1 MIMKE
6 RKIVDMAVWWLILTG
21 CLTFIARAVGGDP
34 EPWSIPAAAAV
45 ISWMINNE

>member
-1 MIMKE
+1 MKG
-6 RKIVDMAVWWLILTG
+6 RKIISMAAWWLALTC
-21 CLTFIARAVGGDP
+21 CLVTIAEAVGGDP